1 MVGESWGPQHEHIRP
16 AVTKTYFD
24 HIWPSKTEL
33 HRREVHQ
40 TLPYASDTEMII
52 DAWSKAAS
60 GVNDPCVQTRKDDGA
75 VFTHQECVR
84 SHPASS

>member
-24 HIWPSKTEL
+24 HICPSKTEL